1 MNPKRILASVFLVV
15 LLGSLAGVRP
25 ASAQGTIF
33 TYQGRLVFNGASAT
47 GNFDLTFML
56 FDDAAAG
63 NQIGNTLTNLN
74 VPVAN
79 GLVTLPLD
87 FGTSA
92 FPGADRWLQ
101 IGVRTNGS
109 AEDFLTL
116 SPRQPLTSAPYA
128 IQAAN
133 FTGAIQD
140 AQLSAN
146 VARLDG
152 TNTFTGPIKNVVDGT
167 EFFMVPQGGII
178 IWSGASANIPAGWAL
193 CDGGNGTP
201 DLRDRFVVGA
211 AGAYAVGDTGGAA
224 SHTHD
229 TAVGSVESG
238 AAGAHSHTTSAT
250 STGTGT
256 SGAEAAHTHSVN
268 PPSGTTSSDSHSHTA
283 NTFSFRRDVAL
294 GTANANTHWFIVVD
308 TGSNQGQYL
317 DPYGWGGSTSSDAH
331 SHTLDLGAFTSAA
344 GSSHSHSIPALSI
357 PALTTSST
365 GAHTH
370 SVAVGTITST
380 SADSRPPYYAL
391 CYIMKL

>member
-15 LLGSLAGVRP
+15 LLGSLAGVCS

-47 GNFDLTFML
+47 GSFDLTFML
-56 FDDAAAG
+56 FDDAVAG
-63 NQIGNTLTNLN
+63 SQIGSTITNLN

-79 GLVTLPLD
+79 GLVTLQLD

-109 AEDFLTL
+109 TEDFLTL

-167 EFFMVPQGGII
+167 EFFVVPQGGII

-238 AAGAHSHTTSAT
+238 AAGAHTHTTAAT
-250 STGTGT
+250 T
-256 SGAEAAHTHSVN
+256 SGAEAAHTHSIN
-268 PPSGTTSSDSHSHTA
+268 PPSTTSSSDSHSHTA
-283 NTFSFRRDVAL
+283 NTFAFRRDVAV
-294 GTANANTHWFIVVD
+294 GTATANTHWYIVID
-308 TGSNQGQYL
+308 TGSNQGQVL
-317 DPYGWGGSTSSDAH
+317 DPYGWSGSTTSDAH
-331 SHTLDLGAFTSAA
+331 THTTDVAAFNSAA
-344 GSSHSHSIPALSI
+344 GSSHAHTVPALATDSQG
-357 PALTTSST
+357 S
-365 GAHTH
+365 HTH
-370 SVAVGTITST
+370 SVAIGTVTST
-380 SADSRPPYYAL
+380 STDSRPPFYAL